1 MQTLIFNTTEKYVIV
16 KENFNSSDILMTY
29 KNVPTVRVE
38 ANFYEVMQKIKEIVR
53 KQYSWFYLKQIKTSK
68 DRDRMENEELLTSL
82 VFLQYYLGK
91 TCPRVSCILHCRACR
106 IRHPR

>member
-38 ANFYEVMQKIKEIVR
+38 TNFYEVMQKINDTQSIPVFRAPIANTNMVIV
-53 KQYSWFYLKQIKTSK
+53 KN
-68 DRDRMENEELLTSL
+68 D
-82 VFLQYYLGK
+82 
-91 TCPRVSCILHCRACR
+91 
-106 IRHPR
+106 